1 VSALCISFLRQ
12 TDVWFSLSH
21 AKFALWYPT
30 QAARALG
37 FCLTVVSTCPSLS
50 LVVVASA
57 ILASSVSM
65 VFWASGAL
73 AARVS
78 VMQTQK

>member
-1 VSALCISFLRQ
+1 VQSSRFG
-12 TDVWFSLSH
+12 
-21 AKFALWYPT
+21 T

-37 FCLTVVSTCPSLS
+37 FCLTVVSTCLSLS
-50 LVVVASA
+50 LIVVASA

-73 AARVS
+73 AARAS
-78 VMQTQK
+78 AMQTQK